1 MVRSRR
7 GWGPAGWLVLVTIA
21 LGTTPAAAGGPS
33 PPARGPRRDLAEEE
47 AYARPLAAID
57 PALARTFH
65 DGTAALDARRF
76 PEARAALEKIVARA
90 PAHAPT
96 LRRLS
101 YVLSETGDVDG
112 AIATAR
118 RACAASADPYS
129 DYALANALLKKKGDS
144 AASSEAAE
152 IARRLLRGNASEEA
166 AGAAAT
172 IAVERQDLELLG
184 RAVEALQRV
193 APQGMT
199 AGYMAAL
206 YLAARGDLD
215 QADQALA
222 RAEAAGLPAEVV
234 TSIRE
239 GTGIGRHRLLMRL
252 ARVAVG
258 GLALWLLGLLL
269 IFVVG
274 RIMSRVALS
283 AVERLAPDRSDAL
296 IVETRRLRRAYAGA
310 IGFAA
315 AYYFLSIPVVIALV
329 LGLGSL
335 AVYAMLLIGWI
346 PIKLL
351 ILVVIGV
358 LISMWALARSI
369 FVRRVQDT
377 DPGPRLLEADA
388 PALWA
393 LLREVAAQVGT
404 RPVDLVYLTPGTEVA
419 VAERGTMTARLRD
432 HGQRYLILGVGV
444 LDGLTQRQLRA
455 VLAHEYG
462 HFSHRDTAG
471 GDLAGTVRASL
482 LAAIIRLAS
491 AGGAS
496 VLNPAWHFLRLF
508 FALFQRI
515 TLGASRLQE
524 VLADRFAAAAYGG
537 PTLAEGLAHV
547 VRRSVE
553 FEAKADVIIKR
564 AQEQRRAIA
573 SLYVL
578 PPEGAVPAQDLE
590 TAIAKA
596 MSEAGSPYDSHPPVG
611 RRLAWLAAFGAASQ
625 PASAGLATADPAA
638 WELFPDR
645 ASTEARMTAIV
656 NGRLDAAGHIDV
668 PVPAS
673 VASPLGPRL

>member
-315 AYYFLSIPVVIALV
+315 AYYFLSIPVVI
-329 LGLGSL
+329 
-335 AVYAMLLIGWI
+335 
-346 PIKLL
+346 
-351 ILVVIGV
+351 GV

-482 LAAIIRLAS
+482 LAAIIRLAG

-508 FALFQRI
+508 FALFLRI